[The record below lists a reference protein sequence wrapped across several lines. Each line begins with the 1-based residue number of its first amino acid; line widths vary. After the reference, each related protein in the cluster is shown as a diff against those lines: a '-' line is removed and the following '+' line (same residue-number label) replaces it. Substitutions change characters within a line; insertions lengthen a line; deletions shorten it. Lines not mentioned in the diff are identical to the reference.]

1 MTVVSWTSSPMI
13 LKWQFHL
20 CETEGRSSEN
30 LLVEA
35 KQNLILYLLVIEQI
49 PVYFKMRLSAQLPQ
63 KISSRKLKRLQR
75 YLKI

>member
-13 LKWQFHL
+13 LKWRFRL

-49 PVYFKMRLSAQLPQ
+49 PVYFKMRLYALLPQ